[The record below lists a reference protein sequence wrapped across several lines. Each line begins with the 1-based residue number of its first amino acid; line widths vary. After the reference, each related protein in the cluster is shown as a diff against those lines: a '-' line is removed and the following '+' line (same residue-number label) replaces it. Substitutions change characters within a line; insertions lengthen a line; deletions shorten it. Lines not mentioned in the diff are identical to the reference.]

1 MLECIKANFIMI
13 MDIVEK
19 QFFVEIAER
28 HFGKEES
35 EYGKI

>member
-1 MLECIKANFIMI
+1 MI